1 MLSKVTDFIP
11 KFDASKPEEFQTFMR
26 TYWMNVKG
34 MEVPRGKQYLVLV
47 NALGGMAKDVAQKM
61 VDDFSTANP
70 LLENGNQAQR
80 AMLGERLR
88 DELIAELETN
98 PLVVGTRPT
107 TKLLERFNKITQ
119 GPTEPVSQYYHRF
132 QGLSENLRKQEPPVE
147 HPAVV
152 NYTTFVGHTPST
164 GLRPELQEYVKLH
177 AAEDTVEAAVAAATK
192 YENAGSTTQ
201 RQTGVNWLSVDQST
215 TGVEYL
221 PRQAEPQEYQVSR
234 QLVTEETRRE
244 PTQPKPKQAWKYRQP
259 PKLQQDQ
266 RRFQQP
272 RTSHVRAMDTN
283 NREQRFQSN
292 RRENSWQRGISSL

>member
-1 MLSKVTDFIP
+1 MALNMLSKVTDFIP

-34 MEVPRGKQYLVLV
+34 MEVPKGKQYLVLV

-70 LLENGNQAQR
+70 LLENGTAAQR
-80 AMLGERLR
+80 ATLGEQLR

-177 AAEDTVEAAVAAATK
+177 AAEDTVEAAVAAAT
-192 YENAGSTTQ
+192 AQ
-201 RQTGVNWLSVDQST
+201 
-215 TGVEYL
+215 
-221 PRQAEPQEYQVSR
+221 
-234 QLVTEETRRE
+234 
-244 PTQPKPKQAWKYRQP
+244 
-259 PKLQQDQ
+259 
-266 RRFQQP
+266 
-272 RTSHVRAMDTN
+272 
-283 NREQRFQSN
+283 
-292 RRENSWQRGISSL
+292 